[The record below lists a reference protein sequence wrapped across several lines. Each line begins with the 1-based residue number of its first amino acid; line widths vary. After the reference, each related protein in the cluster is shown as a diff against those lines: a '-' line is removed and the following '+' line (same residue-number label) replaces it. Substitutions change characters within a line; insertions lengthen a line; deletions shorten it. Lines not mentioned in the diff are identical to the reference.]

1 MDAAE
6 TPRTPTSSSSK
17 LSLADHRKFSDGLAN
32 VLLLS
37 PHGGPPPPTASA
49 RHAAQPSSR
58 EAQPGAR
65 PSTARRAAAA
75 DEMELL
81 NARLALLSR
90 QFDTAQADLQAAQA
104 ALDRYFDHGAKR
116 SALAADSIT
125 LIWCQAPGKAWQK
138 ACTADSG
145 RGRKRSLHRKITPDV
160 PSETKPSL

>member
-81 NARLALLSR
+81 NARLAGLSWVPPLSAEKRAAAPEEFAR
-90 QFDTAQADLQAAQA
+90 QVAAPPPSKHHGA
-104 ALDRYFDHGAKR
+104 APAARALD
-116 SALAADSIT
+116 T
-125 LIWCQAPGKAWQK
+125 L
-138 ACTADSG
+138 S
-145 RGRKRSLHRKITPDV
+145 HE
-160 PSETKPSL
+160 SEL